1 MTTTD
6 RLRIERA
13 VWLLDY
19 RLQDLP
25 RRSRIAKRR
34 ELRENLQAATS
45 DVGAQQALRQLGDL
59 RDLAEDYLSAE
70 YGDRARRPSWTA
82 TAVWLAATNL
92 AALVLGYATSAAF
105 AAGARATNPHLSET
119 LHWHGVR
126 YLISD
131 ATFTFVDGRSSSVG
145 GAYTAWVYLLMFGGA
160 IVAGRLWRLLPV
172 GPTGRRR
179 QADTTQARPGARR
192 SVLRR

>member
-34 ELRENLQAATS
+34 ELRDNLRAATS
-45 DVGAQQALRQLGDL
+45 DVGAPQALRQLGGL
-59 RDLAEDYLSAE
+59 RALAEDYLSAE
-70 YGDRARRPSWTA
+70 YGDHARRPSWTA

-105 AAGARATNPHLSET
+105 AAGAVTTNPHLTGT

-131 ATFTFVDGRSSSVG
+131 ATFTFTDGRSSSVG
-145 GAYTAWVYLLMFGGA
+145 GAYTPWVYVLMLGGA
-160 IVAGRLWRLLPV
+160 VVAGRLWRLLPV
-172 GPTGRRR
+172 RPTSRR
-179 QADTTQARPGARR
+179 QQADPAQA
-192 SVLRR
+192 